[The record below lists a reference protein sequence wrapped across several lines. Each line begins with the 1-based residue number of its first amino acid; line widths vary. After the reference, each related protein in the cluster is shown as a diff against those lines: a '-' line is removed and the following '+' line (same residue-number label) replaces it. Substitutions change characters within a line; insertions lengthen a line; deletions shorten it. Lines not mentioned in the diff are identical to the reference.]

1 MAADARW
8 YVIHTYSG
16 YENKVATTIEK
27 TVENHGLQD
36 LILEVM
42 IPVEKVTEIKDN
54 RQEEITRKVFPGYVL
69 VKMVMNDESWHIV
82 RNIRGVT
89 SFVGPG
95 SKPVPLT
102 EQEVIKLGVER
113 DEVIVSVA
121 AGDRIR
127 ITDGPF
133 EGFMGIVEELSDDK
147 RKVKVKI
154 SMFGRDTSVEL
165 DTVDVEA
172 DEE

>member
-1 MAADARW
+1 MAAEARW

-54 RQEEITRKVFPGYVL
+54 RQEEIQRKVFPGYVL

-133 EGFMGIVEELSDDK
+133 EGFMGTVEELSDDK

-165 DTVDVEA
+165 DTADVEI

>member
-42 IPVEKVTEIKDN
+42 IPVEKVTEIRDN
-54 RQEEITRKVFPGYVL
+54 RQEEVTRKVFPGYVL

-113 DEVIVSVA
+113 DEVIVSVT

>member
-8 YVIHTYSG
+8 YVIHTYAG

-69 VKMVMNDESWHIV
+69 VKMVMNDESWHIG

-121 AGDRIR
+121 PGDRIR

-133 EGFMGIVEELSDDK
+133 EGFMGTVEELSDDK

-165 DTVDVEA
+165 DTADVEA

>member
-121 AGDRIR
+121 PGDRIR

-133 EGFMGIVEELSDDK
+133 EGFMGTVEELSDDK

-165 DTVDVEA
+165 DTADVEA

>member
-1 MAADARW
+1 MADEAKW

-27 TVENHGLQD
+27 TVENHGLQE
-36 LILEVM
+36 LIREVM
-42 IPVEKVTEIKDN
+42 IPVETVTEIREN
-54 RQEEITRKVFPGYVL
+54 RQEEVQRKIFPGYVL

-82 RNIRGVT
+82 RNVRGVT

-113 DEVIVSVA
+113 NEVVVTVA
-121 AGDRIR
+121 PGDRIR

-133 EGFMGIVEELSDDK
+133 EGFMGTVEELSDDK
-147 RKVKVKI
+147 RKIKVKI

-165 DTVDVEA
+165 DTADVEP
-172 DEE
+172 DED

>member
-1 MAADARW
+1 MADEAKW

-27 TVENHGLQD
+27 TVENHGLQE
-36 LILEVM
+36 LIREVM
-42 IPVEKVTEIKDN
+42 IPVETVTEIREN
-54 RQEEITRKVFPGYVL
+54 RQEEVQRKIFPGYVL

-82 RNIRGVT
+82 RNVRGVT

-113 DEVIVSVA
+113 NEVVVTVA
-121 AGDRIR
+121 PGDRIR

-133 EGFMGIVEELSDDK
+133 EGFMGTVEELSDDT
-147 RKVKVKI
+147 RKIKVKI

-165 DTVDVEA
+165 DTADVEP
-172 DEE
+172 DED

>member
-42 IPVEKVTEIKDN
+42 IPVEKVTEIRDN
-54 RQEEITRKVFPGYVL
+54 RQEEVTRKVFPGYVL
-69 VKMVMNDESWHIV
+69 VKMVMNDESWHVV

-121 AGDRIR
+121 PGDRIR

-133 EGFMGIVEELSDDK
+133 EGFMGVVEELSDDK

>member
-16 YENKVATTIEK
+16 YENKVATTIER

-36 LILEVM
+36 LIFEVM

-121 AGDRIR
+121 PGDRIR

-133 EGFMGIVEELSDDK
+133 EGFMGTVEELSDDK

-165 DTVDVEA
+165 DTADVEA

>member
-42 IPVEKVTEIKDN
+42 IPVEKVTEIRDN
-54 RQEEITRKVFPGYVL
+54 RQEEVTRKVFPGYVL

>member
-42 IPVEKVTEIKDN
+42 IPVEKVTQIKDN

>member
-121 AGDRIR
+121 PGDRIR
-127 ITDGPF
+127 ITEGPF
-133 EGFMGIVEELSDDK
+133 EGFMGTVEELSDDK

-165 DTVDVEA
+165 DTADVEA

>member
-1 MAADARW
+1 MAAEARW

-133 EGFMGIVEELSDDK
+133 EGFMGIVEALSDDK